1 MKIKVAAV
9 NYLNTKPLLYGIK
22 NHPVFEQIELIE
34 DYPAKIAGMLLK
46 GKVDLALVPVSI
58 IPQMKQHYIIT
69 DFCIGSNGAV
79 ASVCLF
85 SEVVIES
92 IEKVYLDYQ
101 SKTSVML
108 AKVLL
113 KEYWKKQVVFINAT
127 SEDFQK
133 KIAGASAGVIIG
145 DRALEQRLKSKYIYD
160 LGEAWK
166 NLTGLPF
173 VFAAWISNKRL
184 PPDFVVQ
191 FNEANALGLEH
202 INKVIIE
209 NPHSIFDLNNYYTEC
224 ISYRL
229 DESKKTG
236 MKLFLEKVTQSN

>member
-69 DFCIGSNGAV
+69 DFCIGSDGAV

-85 SEVVIES
+85 SEVVIEN

-101 SKTSVML
+101 SKTSIML

-113 KEYWKKQVVFINAT
+113 KEYWKKQVVFINA
-127 SEDFQK
+127 
-133 KIAGASAGVIIG
+133 AS
-145 DRALEQRLKSKYIYD
+145 
-160 LGEAWK
+160 
-166 NLTGLPF
+166 
-173 VFAAWISNKRL
+173 
-184 PPDFVVQ
+184 
-191 FNEANALGLEH
+191 
-202 INKVIIE
+202 
-209 NPHSIFDLNNYYTEC
+209 
-224 ISYRL
+224 
-229 DESKKTG
+229 
-236 MKLFLEKVTQSN
+236 